1 MIDHRELAREMFY
14 QLALLRF
21 SGMPMAELGG
31 GGVDV
36 MEAIAHLLE
45 ASETE
50 DLEESTDLKVS
61 KTNFSLARQATSCL
75 AEKAPMLEEYFSI
88 RFEWRDVQGRSQRR
102 ALFLTGL
109 PIVLDGHSPQPHA
122 LPGFLI
128 RLATEV
134 DWTAELS
141 CFQGICTEIGSYY
154 AELPVASSA
163 ECFPVAHSSNK
174 NMELIE
180 DEAKSYVKHILYPAI
195 AHLVVPPKDF
205 AANGTVLKLA
215 NLTSLYKVFER
226 C

>member
-1 MIDHRELAREMFY
+1 
-14 QLALLRF
+14 
-21 SGMPMAELGG
+21 
-31 GGVDV
+31 
-36 MEAIAHLLE
+36 
-45 ASETE
+45 
-50 DLEESTDLKVS
+50 
-61 KTNFSLARQATSCL
+61 
-75 AEKAPMLEEYFSI
+75 
-88 RFEWRDVQGRSQRR
+88 
-102 ALFLTGL
+102 
-109 PIVLDGHSPQPHA
+109 
-122 LPGFLI
+122 LI

-134 DWTAELS
+134 DWAAELP

-163 ECFPVAHSSNK
+163 ECFPEAQSSKK

-180 DEAKSYVKHILYPAI
+180 DEAKSYVRHILYPAI